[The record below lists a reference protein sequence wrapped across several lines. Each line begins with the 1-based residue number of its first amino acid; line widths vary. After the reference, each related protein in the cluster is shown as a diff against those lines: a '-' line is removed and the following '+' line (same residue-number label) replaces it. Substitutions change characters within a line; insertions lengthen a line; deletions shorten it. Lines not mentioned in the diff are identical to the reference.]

1 MRSTVARAVPGS
13 SCRARH
19 RVVQALRMH
28 QTASASLHLAAHL
41 VLAESP
47 RSSQLAR
54 SCTRMAVCRSR
65 NLRAGEGPW
74 SGAGAGLASKKRL
87 HAASGSCMR
96 LRTRRGRARRCCPPA
111 QKVALVRQAGNAG
124 APGALGIVIRDAC
137 TPEQQGREPLVSVG
151 SCTSLPCTAACAALP
166 PAGCG
171 WVPLATATAATADL
185 PPCKRAAAS
194 SCTAARPGGPSR
206 PTTEVQKCSVRHRS
220 WGWWAAPW
228 QAHRS
233 ARRRFRRPS
242 LGGGACLVSQK
253 HWCPRPR
260 RPRPCPGMAQAQR
273 AYCRQLV
280 LARACGLDGG
290 RRGGIAGAAG
300 QDSPGDERRVK
311 ACALL
316 ALL

>member
-1 MRSTVARAVPGS
+1 VRSTVARAVPGS

-19 RVVQALRMH
+19 KAVQALRMQ

-96 LRTRRGRARRCCPPA
+96 RRRRTRRGRARSCCCPPA
-111 QKVALVRQAGNAG
+111 QKVALLHQAGNAG
-124 APGALGIVIRDAC
+124 APGALGIVVRDAC
-137 TPEQQGREPLVSVG
+137 AAEQQGRGPLISNQSALHG
-151 SCTSLPCTAACAALP
+151 GMCRSAPGRLWLGAPGNSNRRSAAMQEGCRQQLHRRPAWRTKSLHNRGAAL
-166 PAGCG
+166 
-171 WVPLATATAATADL
+171 
-185 PPCKRAAAS
+185 
-194 SCTAARPGGPSR
+194 
-206 PTTEVQKCSVRHRS
+206 CSARHRS
-220 WGWWAAPW
+220 WGWRAAPW

-242 LGGGACLVSQK
+242 LASGLPGVTK
-253 HWCPRPR
+253 HWCPQTAVSLPR
-260 RPRPCPGMAQAQR
+260 DGTGAKHRLPA
-273 AYCRQLV
+273 
-280 LARACGLDGG
+280 ACVGTRVRFG
-290 RRGGIAGAAG
+290 RRTARGGCGRGRTG
-300 QDSPGDERRVK
+300 QSGG
-311 ACALL
+311 
-316 ALL
+316 